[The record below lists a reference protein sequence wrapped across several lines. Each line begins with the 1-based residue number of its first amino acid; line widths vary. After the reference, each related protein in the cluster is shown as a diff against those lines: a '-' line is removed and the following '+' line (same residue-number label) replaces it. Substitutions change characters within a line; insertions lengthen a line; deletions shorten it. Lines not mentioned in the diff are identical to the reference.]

1 MARNGSGTYAKVGGD
16 AVFDTVISE
25 TYFNAQI
32 DDMVTALTGSVA
44 ADGQTP
50 VTGNIAMGTNKL
62 TGLGAGSAAT
72 DSTNLGTVQAGAY
85 ANTLADTGAADAY
98 VITPSPAITAYAA
111 GQRFSFIAA
120 NASTGASTVNVSAL
134 GTKALEY
141 QSVALTG
148 AEIKAT
154 STIVIEYD
162 GTAFQMISPS
172 NLLSATVGDVVGPA
186 SATANSLAKFD
197 GTTGKLL
204 KDGAVIGTD
213 VLAPTGDGSGLTG
226 IATGATTA
234 EKTNIMLNAFRISVN
249 GGLAIQQMVDGVVDE
264 FEDQTGV
271 DDAGSTNETYD
282 ATGDYYSNLV
292 PVDATVSHTAYDTI
306 TGSSPYTHSGIAI
319 GTAGATRKVVVCVA
333 GGRTTAAKRSVSSLT
348 IGGVS
353 AAADI
358 TTGTSGN
365 DAHEIWSVDVA
376 SGTTGDIVITYG
388 GGAVAQS
395 TIDVFALY
403 NTAAS
408 TTATAGIDGGSADPL
423 NATLTVPAGGVAV
436 GQGKTTFT
444 PSTWTNLTEDTDNA
458 QSTAASLAS
467 ATLQT
472 SLSITCDPTGSL
484 STDHSMI
491 LASWDDGGNSAAA
504 DMVLISDSQTANAVP
519 TDAFITIWQADVD
532 AVTVNTD
539 IKAFV
544 SRDGGSTF
552 TQVTLSD
559 EATLTTGRIL
569 TGTVDISAQSSGTAM
584 EWKITTHNA
593 KEQRIHAVGLEWA

>member
-1 MARNGSGTYAKVGGD
+1 MSRNGSGTYTKVGGD

-172 NLLSATVGDVVGPA
+172 NLSAGDVVGPA
-186 SATANSLAKFD
+186 SATDNSLAKFD

-226 IATGATTA
+226 IATASSTDTFTN
-234 EKTNIMLNAFRISVN
+234 KTFDAN
-249 GGLAIQQMVDGVVDE
+249 GTGNSLSNVDVADLAVGTDGELITWDASGNPAVVA
-264 FEDQTGV
+264 V
-271 DDAGSTNETYD
+271 
-282 ATGDYYSNLV
+282 
-292 PVDATVSHTAYDTI
+292 
-306 TGSSPYTHSGIAI
+306 
-319 GTAGATRKVVVCVA
+319 
-333 GGRTTAAKRSVSSLT
+333 
-348 IGGVS
+348 
-353 AAADI
+353 
-358 TTGTSGN
+358 GTSGQVLT
-365 DAHEIWSVDVA
+365 S
-376 SGTTGDIVITYG
+376 
-388 GGAVAQS
+388 GGAGVAPTFATLSAGLTLGTAVATTSGSGPTFSSIPSGVSQITVS
-395 TIDVFALY
+395 IYNVTIVGNGVMYIQIGDSGGLEATGYLG
-403 NTAAS
+403 TAANVNR
-408 TTATAGIDGGSADPL
+408 D
-423 NATLTVPAGGVAV
+423 TLTHETTRYCIGAGWNASDILHGVVTLTLEDAAAFSWSMTAQLAAHNV
-436 GQGKTTFT
+436 ARFT
-444 PSTWTNLTEDTDNA
+444 DSTG
-458 QSTAASLAS
+458 SK
-467 ATLQT
+467 
-472 SLSITCDPTGSL
+472 SLSAELTQLKVYTESTFSTGS
-484 STDHSMI
+484 I
-491 LASWDDGGNSAAA
+491 NIAY
-504 DMVLISDSQTANAVP
+504 I
-519 TDAFITIWQADVD
+519 
-532 AVTVNTD
+532 
-539 IKAFV
+539 
-544 SRDGGSTF
+544 
-552 TQVTLSD
+552 
-559 EATLTTGRIL
+559 
-569 TGTVDISAQSSGTAM
+569 
-584 EWKITTHNA
+584 
-593 KEQRIHAVGLEWA
+593 